1 MENWLVGLI
10 AAAGISLAAYLV
22 ESGARVLRA
31 ELKKR
36 TAEAEEA
43 ERHVLAAAF
52 EGADKVLE
60 KVTRATVGKLEGSV
74 AAELREKVKNG
85 EAEYE
90 DLCRVSEAACREI
103 IGQLKPELQTVLLEC
118 IGDMEGY
125 IKNRI
130 ENVLPEVKAD
140 YARIT
145 AGGAAGCAD
154 RGDTSDGTVAAQA

>member
-10 AAAGISLAAYLV
+10 TAAGISLAAYLV

-60 KVTRATVGKLEGSV
+60 KVTRATVV
-74 AAELREKVKNG
+74 
-85 EAEYE
+85 
-90 DLCRVSEAACREI
+90 
-103 IGQLKPELQTVLLEC
+103 
-118 IGDMEGY
+118 
-125 IKNRI
+125 
-130 ENVLPEVKAD
+130 ENIP
-140 YARIT
+140 
-145 AGGAAGCAD
+145 
-154 RGDTSDGTVAAQA
+154 